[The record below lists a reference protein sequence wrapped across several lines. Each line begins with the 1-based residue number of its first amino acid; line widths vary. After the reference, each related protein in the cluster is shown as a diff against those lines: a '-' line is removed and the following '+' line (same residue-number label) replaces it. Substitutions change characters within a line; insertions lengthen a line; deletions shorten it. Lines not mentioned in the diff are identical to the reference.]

1 MSLYNAE
8 LIEKLYIKH
17 IYRDNQSIKSDR
29 KKIIGDYFQET
40 GLTIP
45 EGSLKNYLKDID
57 KEKAYSERELNTQ
70 HYDEPAHVSERYI
83 EIPTSESLSDED
95 IIKMHGLDVAKWDID
110 RLGSTRSK
118 IGTNG
123 NDDGYL
129 INTYQK
135 VQFKPKEFRLT
146 LDKIEKLVNTVFSNY
161 KKIIIEPK
169 VSDPNGLLLIPFKDM
184 HLGLNTYNDY
194 KPHQAQ
200 LYRYIQSQDYEE
212 IIFIIGSDFFN
223 TNDSKGRTANDT
235 QVDWEVNMEELME
248 WGKQFYQ
255 PLFEIAQEKALKV
268 KVKFE
273 PGNHDR
279 DTSLMFVVAMKWLYP
294 NIEFEIEEEKI
305 YKGIIFH
312 DVFIG
317 THHGDVRK
325 KPEAVAE
332 IFNNYF
338 KLEIAQAKYREVLI
352 GHLHHTW
359 SKEYLDIHVQGLAT
373 ASKSNNYE
381 YRLGFEGGN
390 RSFQVRLYSHK
401 ALRAMLII
409 DGQ

>member
-1 MSLYNAE
+1 MALYNSE

-17 IYRDNQSIKSDR
+17 IYRDTQSIKSDR
-29 KKIIGDYFQET
+29 KKIVEDY
-40 GLTIP
+40 LTIT
-45 EGSLKNYLKDID
+45 GVKLNAQTLKNYIRDID
-57 KEKAYSERELNTQ
+57 KEKAYSQRSLNTQ
-70 HYDEPAHVSERYI
+70 HVDEAAHVSERYI

-95 IIKMHGLDVAKWDID
+95 IIQMHGLDIDKWDID

-135 VQFKPKEFRLT
+135 VQFKPKQFRLT
-146 LDKIEKLVNTVFSNY
+146 LDKIEKLVASMFSP
-161 KKIIIEPK
+161 KDKIIIEPK
-169 VSDPNGLLLIPFKDM
+169 LNNPNGLLLIPLKDM
-184 HLGLNTYNDY
+184 HIGLNTYEDY

-200 LYRYIQSQDYEE
+200 LYRYIQSQEYEE
-212 IIFIIGSDFFN
+212 IIFIIGSDLFH
-223 TNDSKGRTANDT
+223 TNDSNGRTANDT
-235 QVDWEVNMEELME
+235 QVDFNVEIEERME
-248 WGKQFYQ
+248 WAKQFYQ
-255 PLFEIAQEKALKV
+255 PLLEAAQEKALKV
-268 KVKFE
+268 KVIFE

-279 DTSLMFVVAMKWLYP
+279 DTSLMFAVAMKWLYP
-294 NIEFEIEEEKI
+294 NIEFEIEEKKI
-305 YKGIIFH
+305 YKGITFH

-317 THHGDVRK
+317 THHGDMKK
-325 KPEAVAE
+325 KPESVAE
-332 IFNNYF
+332 VFNNYF

-359 SKEYLDIHVQGLAT
+359 SKEHLDIHVQGLAT
-373 ASKSNNYE
+373 ASKSNDYE